1 MKPSIYRS
9 YAKINLF
16 LHVLGKRP
24 DGYHSLES
32 LFYFPNIFDE
42 IEIIEGAK
50 EKRLEVN
57 GQFADRL
64 QNNLDDNLIIKTY
77 KTLKN
82 LHPNKI
88 PELSFKLTKNLP
100 VASGIGGGSANAAT
114 ILRELSREYNLGLS
128 YEELFKIGVEIGAD
142 VPACVLSRPCFAKGI
157 GESISEV
164 VEMHKL
170 NILMVNPL
178 KPVATAEIFKMGFER
193 FSKPIKKELGFR
205 STQSLIDFLENTRND
220 LELNAKKLCPEITGI
235 LETISKQGGC
245 LFSRMSGSGAT
256 CFGIFETSDK
266 ANTAKENILKDNP
279 SYWVAVG

>member
-1 MKPSIYRS
+1 MKPSIYKS
-9 YAKINLF
+9 HAKINLF
-16 LHVLGKRP
+16 LHVLGKRS

-42 IEIIEGAK
+42 IEFIVEK
-50 EKRLEVN
+50 REKRLEVS
-57 GQFADRL
+57 GPFADRL

-77 KTLKN
+77 ETLKN

-100 VASGIGGGSANAAT
+100 VAAGIGGGSANAAT
-114 ILRELSREYNLGLS
+114 VLRELSREYNLGLS
-128 YEELFKIGVEIGAD
+128 YEELFAIGVGIGAD
-142 VPACVLSRPCFAKGI
+142 VPACVLSRSCFAKGI
-157 GESISEV
+157 GEMISEV
-164 VEMHKL
+164 TEMHKL

-178 KPVATAEIFKMGFER
+178 RSISTAEVFRMGFEK
-193 FSKPIKKELGFR
+193 FSKPVKKELGFR

-235 LETISKQGGC
+235 IELIDKQSGC

-266 ANTAKENILKDNP
+266 ASLAKENILKDNP